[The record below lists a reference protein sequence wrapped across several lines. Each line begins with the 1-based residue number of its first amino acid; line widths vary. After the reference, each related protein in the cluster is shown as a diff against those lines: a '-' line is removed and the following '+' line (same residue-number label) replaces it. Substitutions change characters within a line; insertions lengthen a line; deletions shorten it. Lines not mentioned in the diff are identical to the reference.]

1 MKDIPII
8 CVDDEKIIL
17 DSLKIQLT
25 KNFGSDYFYDFAESA
40 EEALEI
46 IENLQKDEV
55 KFIVIVSDWLM
66 PGMKGDKFLI
76 EIIYKYQNV
85 ANIMLTGQA
94 DQKAID
100 NAFNNANLLECITKP
115 WTEEKLINTIT
126 QALNMYLIFKHLI
139 EKINIK
145 KQ

>member
-1 MKDIPII
+1 MKDIAII

-25 KNFGSDYFYDFAESA
+25 KNFGNDFFYDFAESA
-40 EEALEI
+40 EEALEV
-46 IENLQKDEV
+46 IENLQKESV

-76 EIIYKYQNV
+76 EITNKYKNV

-94 DQKAID
+94 NQDAID
-100 NAFNNANLLECITKP
+100 NAFNNANLLECIAKP
-115 WTEEKLINTIT
+115 WTEETLIHTIT
-126 QALNMYLIFKHLI
+126 KGLKIYGIFKNVAENLRG
-139 EKINIK
+139 
-145 KQ
+145 